1 MPLVA
6 VKTKYQVTIPQEL
19 RERLDIAEGDL
30 LEADVKN
37 GKLVFTPKS
46 VIDRDPRID
55 AALDIAL
62 KEVKQ
67 GKTVGPFD
75 SVEDMKGSLKR
86 KPRKAA

>member
-1 MPLVA
+1 MTLVA

-19 RERLDIAEGDL
+19 RERLAIAEGDL

-37 GKLVFTPKS
+37 GKLVFTPKT
-46 VIDRDPRID
+46 VIDRDPKID
-55 AALDIAL
+55 AALEVAL

-75 SVEDMKGSLKR
+75 SVEEMKASLR
-86 KPRKAA
+86 KKTRKAA